1 MSFLKQSYFMLGNN
15 KNYNF
20 DVGKDIERIGV
31 FYIFARYIFP
41 TIVYAI
47 LSIIAIALV
56 IYFLIYL
63 ANNPITFINNS
74 SCF

>member
-1 MSFLKQSYFMLGNN
+1 MLGNN
-15 KNYNF
+15 KNFNF
-20 DVGKDIERIGV
+20 EVGKDVEKIGL

-47 LSIIAIALV
+47 LSVIAIDVV

-74 SCF
+74 NCF

>member
-1 MSFLKQSYFMLGNN
+1 MFGND
-15 KNYNF
+15 KNFNF
-20 DVGKDIERIGV
+20 EVGKDVEKIGL

-63 ANNPITFINNS
+63 ANNPITFFNNS
-74 SCF
+74 NCF

>member
-1 MSFLKQSYFMLGNN
+1 MLSDN
-15 KNYNF
+15 KNFNF
-20 DVGKDIERIGV
+20 EVGKDVEKIGL

-47 LSIIAIALV
+47 LSVIAIALV

-63 ANNPITFINNS
+63 ANNPISFIDDS
-74 SCF
+74 SCFN

>member
-1 MSFLKQSYFMLGNN
+1 MLGNN
-15 KNYNF
+15 KNFNF
-20 DVGKDIERIGV
+20 EVGKDVEKIGL

-47 LSIIAIALV
+47 LSIIAFAVV

-63 ANNPITFINNS
+63 TNNPITFINNS
-74 SCF
+74 NCF

>member
-1 MSFLKQSYFMLGNN
+1 MLGNN
-15 KNYNF
+15 KNFNF
-20 DVGKDIERIGV
+20 EVGKDVEKIGL

-41 TIVYAI
+41 VIVYAI

-74 SCF
+74 NCF